1 MRGLAVVSIALLGL
15 LATQAEAGR
24 TGVKVGILSCGIGS
38 GAGFIITSSKPIDCV
53 YQPAGGGR
61 IEHYQ
66 GVIRKLG
73 IDIGVTAQ
81 SALVWSVIAPGRT
94 KRGALK
100 GYYTGASVE
109 ATAIIGPGVNVL
121 IGGFR
126 KSISLQP
133 VSLQMQTGL
142 NVAAGITGLRLDYVG
157 R

>member
-1 MRGLAVVSIALLGL
+1 MRRMAIASLAVLGL
-15 LATQAEAGR
+15 LATQGGAR
-24 TGVKVGILSCGIGS
+24 TGVKVGVLSCGIGS
-38 GAGFIITSSKPIDCV
+38 GAGFIITSSKRIDCV

-61 IEHYQ
+61 IEHYA

-81 SALVWSVIAPGRT
+81 SAVVWSVIAPGRV
-94 KRGALK
+94 KRGSLE
-100 GYYTGASVE
+100 GFYTGASAE

-121 IGGFR
+121 IGGFK
-126 KSISLQP
+126 KSVSLQP

-142 NVAAGITGLRLDYVG
+142 NVAAGITGLSLDYVG